1 MTPLYFTLPRSSLP
15 RSSLPQS
22 SLPQS
27 SMFKSAVLAVALALA
42 LPTHAAMPTQPTL
55 HVTTL
60 DGKPYDLSAQRGKW
74 VIVNYWATW
83 CVPCIKEMPD
93 ISSYVSAHK
102 NVTAIGLAYDDSDPA
117 DIKAFVA
124 KHPVVYP
131 IAQVT
136 LDKPV
141 KDFDEPRGL
150 PTTWVIDPSGKVAK
164 RFIGPIT
171 PASLTAVIGGQ

>member
-1 MTPLYFTLPRSSLP
+1 MTLLQSPLL
-15 RSSLPQS
+15 
-22 SLPQS
+22 
-27 SMFKSAVLAVALALA
+27 KSTVLAVALALTA
-42 LPTHAAMPTQPTL
+42 PVHAAMPAQPTL

-60 DGKPYDLSAQRGKW
+60 DGRTFDLAAQRGKW

-93 ISSYVSAHK
+93 ISRFVATHK
-102 NVTAIGLAYDDSDPA
+102 NVTAIGLAYDDSELA

-131 IAQVT
+131 IAQVK
-136 LDKPV
+136 LDHPP

-150 PTTWVIDPSGKVAK
+150 PTTYLIRPDGTVAK
-164 RFIGPIT
+164 PFVGPIT
-171 PASLTAVIGGQ
+171 AASLAAFIGQP

>member
-1 MTPLYFTLPRSSLP
+1 MTVFSLLSRP
-15 RSSLPQS
+15 A
-22 SLPQS
+22 
-27 SMFKSAVLAVALALA
+27 AVLAVALAFA
-42 LPTHAAMPTQPTL
+42 MPAQAAMPERPTL

-60 DGKPYDLSAQRGKW
+60 DGKTFDLAAQRGKW

-93 ISSYVSAHK
+93 ISRFVAAHK
-102 NVTAIGLAYDDSDPA
+102 NVVAIGLAYEDSEPA
-117 DIKAFVA
+117 DIKAFLA

-136 LDKPV
+136 LDQPL

-150 PTTWVIDPSGKVAK
+150 PTTYLIGPDGKVAK
-164 RFIGPIT
+164 HIVGPVT
-171 PASLTAVIGGQ
+171 EATLEGLIGGK

>member
-1 MTPLYFTLPRSSLP
+1 MKLF
-15 RSSLPQS
+15 QS
-22 SLPQS
+22 FAALI
-27 SMFKSAVLAVALALA
+27 FALVLGVPA
-42 LPTHAAMPTQPTL
+42 HAAMPVQPTL
-55 HVTTL
+55 KVTTL
-60 DGKPYDLSAQRGKW
+60 DGKTFDLAAQRGKW

-93 ISSYVSAHK
+93 ISHFVATHK
-102 NVTAIGLAYDDSDPA
+102 NVAAIGLAYDDSDSA
-117 DIKAFVA
+117 DIKAFVV

-150 PTTWVIDPSGKVAK
+150 PTTWLISPDGKVAK
-164 RFIGPIT
+164 QFIGPVT
-171 PASLTAVIGGQ
+171 ATSLKAIIGGQ